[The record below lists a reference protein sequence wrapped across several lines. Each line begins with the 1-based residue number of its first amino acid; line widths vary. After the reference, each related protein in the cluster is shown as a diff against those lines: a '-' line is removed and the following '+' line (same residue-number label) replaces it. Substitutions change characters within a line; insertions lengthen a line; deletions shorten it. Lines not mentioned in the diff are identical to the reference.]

1 MYKDVV
7 LCKECIHHPFQSDDE
22 IKKFHSDVYKVI
34 INFPDE
40 ECPLHADD
48 PWYNQWFGDDWF
60 CCNGKRKEK

>member
-22 IKKFHSDVYKVI
+22 IEKLGGEVHK

-40 ECPLHADD
+40 GCPCQSGD
-48 PWYNQWFGDDWF
+48 PWYNKWYGDDWF
-60 CCNGKRKEK
+60 CANGKRKEK